1 MKKLIDTNFKIFL
14 LRIFW
19 LFHCTFYFFTSY
31 VWSNTKLSSTE
42 LIIIKK
48 PLWKYKINL
57 WCYFFFFFASKVILI
72 FVLYIYNE
80 KDIFIHD

>member
-19 LFHCTFYFFTSY
+19 LFHCAFYFFTSY
-31 VWSNTKLSSTE
+31 VWSNTKLPSTE

-48 PLWKYKINL
+48 PPWKYKINL
-57 WCYFFFFFASKVILI
+57 WCYFFFVTSKVILI
-72 FVLYIYNE
+72 FLLYIYNE